1 MGQLK
6 MVSCTGQGCAPL
18 PGAVVSGVACAR
30 PDDPAAGVKKREVL
44 ERSKNAQTA
53 RTFFGGEAFRDHV
66 DVVDAWSTIGALMQ
80 DDNANDLQTASS
92 AIVQLALYSNR

>member
-1 MGQLK
+1 M
-6 MVSCTGQGCAPL
+6 T
-18 PGAVVSGVACAR
+18 
-30 PDDPAAGVKKREVL
+30 AATGVKKREVL

-53 RTFFGGEAFRDHV
+53 RTFFGGEASRDHHV

-80 DDNANDLQTASS
+80 DDNANGLQTASS

>member
-1 MGQLK
+1 M
-6 MVSCTGQGCAPL
+6 T
-18 PGAVVSGVACAR
+18 
-30 PDDPAAGVKKREVL
+30 AATGVKKREVLAVL

-53 RTFFGGEAFRDHV
+53 RTFFGGEASRDHV
-66 DVVDAWSTIGALMQ
+66 DVVDACITIGALMQ